1 MDRTRRDLPESDR
14 DELYP
19 GMARQASVAIRRV
32 VRREEQIGGPADGP
46 DEDVLLRRLKMTTRQ
61 NNFERFDLHRMIEQ
75 VSEWLNAWFSD
86 QNRALRRVMIGAILT
101 LALIAFE
108 LFNFSTTE
116 YALENLLGT
125 ISFAGLRWATILAF
139 AFCGIDFAGLARL
152 IARDDDQP
160 RTTILGRPNWLI
172 LGAWLLGGGMNAIM
186 TWWAVSLALMN
197 HSLGNE
203 LLSRAQLLHV
213 VPVFVAILV
222 WMTRI
227 LIISSFVTAA
237 DRAISS
243 ASSVSG
249 RGQKQT
255 AAVDRPSLPIGA
267 PRREPVPVR
276 VRSSAE
282 EASKEEAEAPERSP
296 LPGSRPNGRP
306 ANGPVL
312 PRAPRGTR
320 PNTVPLQMRRNTG
333 GRRHNLS

>member
-1 MDRTRRDLPESDR
+1 
-14 DELYP
+14 
-19 GMARQASVAIRRV
+19 
-32 VRREEQIGGPADGP
+32 
-46 DEDVLLRRLKMTTRQ
+46 MTTRQ
-61 NNFERFDLHRMIEQ
+61 NDFKRSDLHRIIEQ

-86 QNRALRRVMIGAILT
+86 QNRALRRIMVGAILT

-108 LFNFSTTE
+108 LFNFDTTE
-116 YALENLLGT
+116 YALENLLGA
-125 ISFAGLRWATILAF
+125 ISFAGLRWATILAV

-152 IARDDDQP
+152 IMRDDDRP

-172 LGAWLLGGGMNAIM
+172 LGAWLLGGAMNAIM

-243 ASSVSG
+243 PSPVSG
-249 RGQKQT
+249 LGRKQT
-255 AAVDRPSLPIGA
+255 GTLDRPSLPTGA
-267 PRREPVPVR
+267 PVREPVPVR
-276 VRSSAE
+276 VRGSERAIVE
-282 EASKEEAEAPERSP
+282 EKAEAPEPSP
-296 LPGSRPNGRP
+296 HPAGRPNGRP
-306 ANGPVL
+306 VSSPVV

>member
-1 MDRTRRDLPESDR
+1 
-14 DELYP
+14 
-19 GMARQASVAIRRV
+19 
-32 VRREEQIGGPADGP
+32 
-46 DEDVLLRRLKMTTRQ
+46 MTTRQ
-61 NNFERFDLHRMIEQ
+61 HDFERFDLHRIIEQ

-108 LFNFSTTE
+108 LFNFDTTE
-116 YALENLLGT
+116 YALENLLGI
-125 ISFAGLRWATILAF
+125 ISFGGLGWATILAI

-152 IARDDDQP
+152 IMRDDDKP

-172 LGAWLLGGGMNAIM
+172 LGAWLLGGAMNAIM

-237 DRAISS
+237 DRAVARTSS
-243 ASSVSG
+243 AP
-249 RGQKQT
+249 
-255 AAVDRPSLPIGA
+255 AAGASRASAADRPSLPLPVGTPI
-267 PRREPVPVR
+267 REPIPVR
-276 VRSSAE
+276 VRSSE
-282 EASKEEAEAPERSP
+282 EATTAEKASVPEPSP
-296 LPGSRPNGRP
+296 RHGSRPNGRP

-320 PNTVPLQMRRNTG
+320 PNTVPLQMRRNPG

>member
-1 MDRTRRDLPESDR
+1 M
-14 DELYP
+14 
-19 GMARQASVAIRRV
+19 V
-32 VRREEQIGGPADGP
+32 
-46 DEDVLLRRLKMTTRQ
+46 
-61 NNFERFDLHRMIEQ
+61 
-75 VSEWLNAWFSD
+75 
-86 QNRALRRVMIGAILT
+86 GAILT

-108 LFNFSTTE
+108 LFNFDTTE

-125 ISFAGLRWATILAF
+125 VSAGGLRWATILAV
-139 AFCGIDFAGLARL
+139 AFCSIDFAGLARL
-152 IARDDDQP
+152 IMRDEDKPQ
-160 RTTILGRPNWLI
+160 TTILARPNWLI
-172 LGAWLLGGGMNAIM
+172 LGAWLMGGAMNAIM

-243 ASSVSG
+243 PSPAAG
-249 RGQKQT
+249 RGRRQRG
-255 AAVDRPSLPIGA
+255 AVDRPSLPLGA
-267 PRREPVPVR
+267 PLREPVPVR
-276 VRSSAE
+276 VRSSQ
-282 EASKEEAEAPERSP
+282 EAEGKEKLDAPERAP
-296 LPGSRPNGRP
+296 RPGSRPNGRP

-312 PRAPRGTR
+312 PRGTR

-333 GRRHNLS
+333 GRRHRLS